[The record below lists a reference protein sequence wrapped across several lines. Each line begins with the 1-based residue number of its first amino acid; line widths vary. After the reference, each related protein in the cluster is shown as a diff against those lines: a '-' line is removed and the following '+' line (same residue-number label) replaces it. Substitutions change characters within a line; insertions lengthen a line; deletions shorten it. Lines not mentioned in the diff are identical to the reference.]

1 MPTKINYVLKVY
13 DAKIAEIKKALE
25 GAGIKV
31 NSILEVYKEEVPASP
46 AGGKE
51 EPKEAKE

>member
-31 NSILEVYKEEVPASP
+31 NSILEVYKEEV
-46 AGGKE
+46 KE
-51 EPKEAKE
+51 EPEEAKE